1 MTITVWA
8 VLIVFLIFVHL
19 TTSVHYC
26 RCKTLFT
33 VVLTGVYMYNI
44 YITIW
49 LEVTTRLFSYRPAY
63 QSQASITSRGVAE
76 GTVVDRGLDTGPI
89 RKQLCDNLFIMR
101 LNLPIRQWINYFIC
115 HNSLLE
121 YAESNWWM
129 IDRLLWCLYSTGASA
144 RCNKQSETSVA
155 AHDIWKF
162 QTKLR
167 SNRIAR
173 ADISPGN
180 FHL

>member
-101 LNLPIRQWINYFIC
+101 LNLPIRQRINYIIC
-115 HNSLLE
+115 HNGLLE

-129 IDRLLWCLYSTGASA
+129 TDRLLQCIYTALVLALVDIT
-144 RCNKQSETSVA
+144 NQTSVA
-155 AHDIWKF
+155 AHDI
-162 QTKLR
+162 
-167 SNRIAR
+167 
-173 ADISPGN
+173 
-180 FHL
+180 